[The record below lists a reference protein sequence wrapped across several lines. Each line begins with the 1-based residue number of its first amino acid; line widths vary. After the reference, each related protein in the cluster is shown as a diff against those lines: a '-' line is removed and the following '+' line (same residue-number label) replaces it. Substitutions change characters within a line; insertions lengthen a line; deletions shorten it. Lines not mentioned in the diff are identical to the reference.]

1 MKARILIM
9 ALLAGVT
16 AHLSAQKVKEVP
28 CATPEAL
35 GRQLLRCLIHNDSAG
50 LHELVPTVN
59 NLELGQR
66 ENGTPGAF
74 LISTEEAKG
83 ITQKIDSV
91 AMSDFRKARQVIQ
104 GIPSRSLRV
113 TSIEETE
120 QAGDMPY
127 RTIVLDL
134 GKGTL
139 TCSLEIRVAMGF
151 SSGWKLGLEGFG
163 FHCVQE

>member
-1 MKARILIM
+1 MKARLLILI
-9 ALLAGVT
+9 LFVGISS
-16 AHLSAQKVKEVP
+16 HLSAQKVKESH

-59 NLELGQR
+59 NLELGQH

-74 LISTEEAKG
+74 LISTEEAED
-83 ITQKIDSV
+83 IVQKIDSV

-120 QAGDMPY
+120 EAGDMPY
-127 RTIVLDL
+127 RTIVLHV
-134 GKGTL
+134 GKGSL
-139 TCSLEIRVAMGF
+139 VCSLEIRIAMGF
-151 SSGWKLGLEGFG
+151 SIGWKLGHGGFG
-163 FHCVQE
+163 FHCIQE